1 VSAVLIAVAGSM
13 IAPILAS
20 SYAMVDRAAPAGT
33 VTEAF
38 TWLATATA
46 IGTAAGAAGAGALA
60 EHAGPASGFVLAG
73 GAGLAAAVTAL
84 TRIPSTPPAWPK
96 THAVRAAQ

>member
-1 VSAVLIAVAGSM
+1 MSAVLIAVAGSM

-20 SYAMVDRAAPAGT
+20 CYAMVVDAAPAGT

-46 IGTAAGAAGAGALA
+46 IGTAIGAAAGGVLA
-60 EHAGPASGFVLAG
+60 GTAGPASGFVLAG
-73 GAGLAAAVTAL
+73 AAASVAPLAL
-84 TRIPSTPPAWPK
+84 GDR
-96 THAVRAAQ
+96 HAVRLAR